1 MEATKTASCLPFGIV
16 FICIGILVNLIQA
29 TCFLIV
35 RPLSKTLFR
44 RINGAVAE
52 ILWLHIIW
60 LMDWWSGIK
69 VQLYTDDADTYRLM
83 GKEHAILMPNHIC
96 DADILLVW
104 LLAQRF
110 DCLRSA
116 LMVVKK
122 SSKYLPIYGWASWFF
137 EFIFLDRSWEKDEQ
151 HLKSSLEGL
160 KDFYRPFW
168 LTMFVEGTRMTAD
181 KLLAAQEF
189 AASRGLPVPKNVLVP
204 RTKGFVA
211 AVKHMRSFVPAVYDV
226 TLAVPKGQGIPSLV
240 RIFERQPSEVTI
252 YIKRYSMKEL
262 PESNGD
268 IAQWCKDRFVE
279 KDAMLEEFR
288 AKGTFGGKLEI
299 PDGGPSLKSLLV
311 YITCLCLCCV
321 GMYKFCQAFSLL
333 STWKGNAI
341 LAGGLAMVV
350 AFGHIF
356 IEYTKLPKRAL
367 IAAAAK
373 ANMN

>member
-1 MEATKTASCLPFGIV
+1 MEATKTASCLPFGIA
-16 FICIGILVNLIQA
+16 FICTGILVNLIQA

-44 RINGAVAE
+44 RINGAVTE
-52 ILWLHIIW
+52 ILWLHVIW
-60 LMDWWSGIK
+60 LMDWWSGLK
-69 VQLYTDDADTYRLM
+69 VQLYTDHMDTYRLM
-83 GKEHAILMPNHIC
+83 GKEHAILMPNHMC
-96 DADILLVW
+96 DADILMVW

-110 DCLRSA
+110 GCLRSA

-137 EFIFLDRSWEKDEQ
+137 EFIFLDRSWEKDE
-151 HLKSSLEGL
+151 HYLKSSLEGL
-160 KDFYRPFW
+160 KDFPRPFW
-168 LTMFVEGTRMTAD
+168 LTMFVEGTRMTED

-189 AASRGLPVPKNVLVP
+189 AASRGLPVPRNVLVP

-211 AVKHMRSFVPAVYDV
+211 AVKQMRYIVPAVYDV
-226 TLAVPKGQGIPSLV
+226 TFAVSKGHPLPSLL
-240 RIFERQPSEVTI
+240 RIFERQPSEVKI

-262 PESNGD
+262 PESDGD

-288 AKGTFGGKLEI
+288 AEGTFGGKEI
-299 PDGGPSLKSLLV
+299 PDGGRSLQSLLV

-321 GMYKFCQAFSLL
+321 GIYKFNQAYSLS

-350 AFGHIF
+350 VVGNIF
-356 IEYTKLPKRAL
+356 VEYTKLPKRAL

>member
-110 DCLRSA
+110 NCLRSA

-226 TLAVPKGQGIPSLV
+226 TLAVPKGQAIPSLV
-240 RIFERQPSEVTI
+240 RIFERQPSE
-252 YIKRYSMKEL
+252 
-262 PESNGD
+262 
-268 IAQWCKDRFVE
+268 
-279 KDAMLEEFR
+279 DAMLEEFR

-341 LAGGLAMVV
+341 LAGGLGMVV